1 MRQKDKLEH
10 AKRKL
15 IFNEKLNFLHEVGES
30 SHDEQLFNFSP
41 FVLASGTRTNNLV
54 VLSYLV
60 QSLSKKTI
68 VIIWWR

>member
-41 FVLASGTRTNNLV
+41 LVLVSGSRANHLV

-60 QSLSKKTI
+60 QSLRRNSC
-68 VIIWWR
+68 